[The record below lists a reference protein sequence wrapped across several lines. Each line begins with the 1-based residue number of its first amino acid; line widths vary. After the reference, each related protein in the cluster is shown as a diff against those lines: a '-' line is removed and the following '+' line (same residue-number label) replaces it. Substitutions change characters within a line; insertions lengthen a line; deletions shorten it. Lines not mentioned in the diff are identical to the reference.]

1 MVPFLFGKRVALDIK
16 SGEHKPSER
25 EREREREREGKHKIQ
40 HFNQT
45 KT

>member
-25 EREREREREGKHKIQ
+25 EREREGKHKIQ